1 MYAALIAP
9 APVGGHVTAFIYP
22 NRKDKDSF
30 PAMSLHFIVP
40 GSLRSGRT
48 PPLPF
53 EFDAPFALAL
63 PLPLAFAKFE
73 ADATADSLCP
83 MILLFA

>member
-40 GSLRSGRT
+40 GSLRIG
-48 PPLPF
+48 
-53 EFDAPFALAL
+53 
-63 PLPLAFAKFE
+63 
-73 ADATADSLCP
+73 ADTAVAVRVRRSVVVRVPVVVRIGEIRRGSNRL
-83 MILLFA
+83 